1 MVDIIVQ
8 LKGLTIILSNDRI
21 ILLTERYKMTIQKA
35 THFNEE
41 TKTME
46 YEKSTPKIWAQDFLM
61 DLISQYN
68 YRLEDRGVNN
78 LDKMTKK
85 EEEQCMDQL
94 RKQADRIAKMFG
106 YDKHWTT

>member
-1 MVDIIVQ
+1 
-8 LKGLTIILSNDRI
+8 
-21 ILLTERYKMTIQKA
+21 MTIQKA

-46 YEKSTPKIWAQDFLM
+46 YEKSTPKVWAQDFLM

-68 YRLEDRGVNN
+68 YRLEDRGIHG

-106 YDKHWTT
+106 FDKHWTT

>member
-1 MVDIIVQ
+1 
-8 LKGLTIILSNDRI
+8 
-21 ILLTERYKMTIQKA
+21 MTIQKVKE
-35 THFNEE
+35 FNEE
-41 TKTME
+41 TKTLV
-46 YEKSTPKIWAQDFLM
+46 YEKSTPKVWAQDFLM

-85 EEEQCMDQL
+85 EEEQCMEQL

-106 YDKHWTT
+106 FDKHWTT